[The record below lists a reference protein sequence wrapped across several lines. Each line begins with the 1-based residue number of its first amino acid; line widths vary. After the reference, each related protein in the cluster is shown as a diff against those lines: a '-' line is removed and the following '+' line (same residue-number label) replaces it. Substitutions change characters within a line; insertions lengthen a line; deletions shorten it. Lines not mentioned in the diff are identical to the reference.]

1 MISESDNTVEGSYVK
16 DKLDNAL
23 RKKVDEIDEK
33 RIAEELEKAKFEKMT
48 KKQKEQHKLKQR
60 GKIEYKK
67 KKTLCQEER
76 DIHEAY
82 QLLLAEHHKR
92 VKQRVKQK
100 ISTVAA
106 LMKKPTEPSNNGDK
120 SIHIDEKLG
129 SWKRSTNPN
138 RSNDKEGSYDEKSFL
153 IHLFT

>member
-1 MISESDNTVEGSYVK
+1 
-16 DKLDNAL
+16 
-23 RKKVDEIDEK
+23 
-33 RIAEELEKAKFEKMT
+33 MT
-48 KKQKEQHKLKQR
+48 KKQKEQYKLKQR
-60 GKIEYKK
+60 GKVEYKK

-106 LMKKPTEPSNNGDK
+106 LMKKPTDPSNNEDK
-120 SIHIDEKLG
+120 SINMEETLG
-129 SWKRSTNPN
+129 SWKRSSNNNKPN
-138 RSNDKEGSYDEKSFL
+138 DQEGS
-153 IHLFT
+153 